1 MIIDL
6 LLSFLICG
14 LFCLLAQ
21 IILDNTS
28 LTMGHITSIFVVL
41 GVVLEFLNIYDLI
54 KNISL
59 IGASMPISSFGSV
72 IMKGVKEG
80 VIDFGLIGVFKG
92 VFNNCGAIIA
102 FSIFLSFISTLFF
115 RPKS

>member
-1 MIIDL
+1 MIVDL

-72 IMKGVKEG
+72 IMKGVKEAVDNNG
-80 VIDFGLIGVFKG
+80 IIGIFLGVFSK
-92 VFNNCGAIIA
+92 CGAIISFA
-102 FSIFLSFISTLFF
+102 LFLAFLSTIFF
-115 RPKS
+115 KPKS